1 MVNEFIVW
9 QHEANPRYITIFKV
23 KHASGKRGKVI
34 GHLRQEDEEGK
45 NLYSAFKEEK
55 NKDAEYLGTG
65 DFRQGLGYLGVG
77 IKTWY
82 GRSNADV

>member
-9 QHEANPRYITIFKV
+9 QHESNLRYINIFKV
-23 KHASGKRGKVI
+23 KNSNGKRGKRI
-34 GHLRQEDEEGK
+34 GYLRQEDEEGK
-45 NLYSAFKEEK
+45 NLYSAFKVE
-55 NKDAEYLGTG
+55 NKDSHYIGTG
-65 DFRQGLGYLGVG
+65 DFRQGLEYLGVG